1 MLIPAAPEHEEV
13 EDGYGFH
20 LLEHLSRKGW
30 SAAVTAN
37 GMGGVIVTIARTDD
51 GELVEHSLSGPSV
64 DYVAPRLFHA
74 AMGFRSFAA

>member
-1 MLIPAAPEHEEV
+1 MLIPAAPDEAEH

-20 LLEHLSRKGW
+20 LLEHLSRLGW

-37 GMGGVIVTIARTDD
+37 GMGGVVVTIAREED
-51 GELVEHSLSGPSV
+51 GVVVEHSTSGPSV
-64 DYVAPRLFHA
+64 DYVAARLFEA